1 MDVNNAN
8 FIQRIQRGP
17 LKKYFVSTLF
27 TSTRGNYLKWNN
39 VVDHFFLNDQ
49 KKTHVL
55 IVIFFYFWHEK
66 KKEKKSKC
74 NVLLLCL
81 KNIKTH
87 FWQKNFMFATR
98 ALRRVIYVERVRKK
112 QKKVSYVITHQHDFS
127 FKTQEFSVPANDS
140 EWRFCLSPN
149 LSQNLEVF

>member
-66 KKEKKSKC
+66 KKKKNLNATYCCYVWKTLKLTFGKKTS
-74 NVLLLCL
+74 CL
-81 KNIKTH
+81 
-87 FWQKNFMFATR
+87 Q
-98 ALRRVIYVERVRKK
+98 LE
-112 QKKVSYVITHQHDFS
+112 
-127 FKTQEFSVPANDS
+127 PS
-140 EWRFCLSPN
+140 E
-149 LSQNLEVF
+149 E